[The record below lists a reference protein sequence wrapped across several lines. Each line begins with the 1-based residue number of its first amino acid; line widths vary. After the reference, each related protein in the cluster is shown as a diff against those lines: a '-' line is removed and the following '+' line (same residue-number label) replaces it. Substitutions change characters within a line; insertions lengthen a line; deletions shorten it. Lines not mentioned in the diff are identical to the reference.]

1 MEIACKYYGELKKT
15 HNFSLTPFAV
25 VYPLLLRFPIIYQG
39 TLKSKREREREIE
52 RERAIFQ
59 LLDLEYF
66 YNRPLNLLLS
76 IDSNI
81 YDQGKL
87 Y

>member
-39 TLKSKREREREIE
+39 TLKSKRERER
-52 RERAIFQ
+52 AIFQ